1 MAKKK
6 DKLPEFEPDDFPD
19 YEYDEDDFGMMDS
32 NFDTSS
38 FWQEPDFLLADII
51 HMLVNVA
58 ELEIGVTLFVKG
70 MTLTGVLTSE
80 KEYLRDLTAT
90 FRKRVHLN
98 NKKKMTKKEREEFN
112 AMFDFTR
119 LSETNV
125 AQELDEEGVS
135 MPPGMSSIRFLHL
148 KNPMLLGAEGVM
160 DFAQGDTPYIRL
172 RLTLI
177 DGWMLGQVV
186 TPDMFRDN
194 DVPDVLH

>member
-1 MAKKK
+1 MAQKK
-6 DKLPEFEPDDFPD
+6 DDFPEFD
-19 YEYDEDDFGMMDS
+19 PEEYPEYDYDENDFDMMGGS
-32 NFDTSS
+32 FDTSS
-38 FWQEPDFLLADII
+38 FWQEPDFLLADIV

-80 KEYLRDLTAT
+80 KEYLRDLTNT
-90 FRKRVHLN
+90 FRKRIHLK
-98 NKKKMTKKEREEFN
+98 NKKMSKQEREEFN

-119 LSETNV
+119 LSETKV
-125 AQELDEEGVS
+125 AQELDDEGVD
-135 MPPGMSSIRFLHL
+135 MPSGMSSIRFLHL
-148 KNPMLLGAEGVM
+148 KNPMLLGTEGVM
-160 DFAQGDTPYIRL
+160 DFAQGDTPFIRL